1 MSISSAAE
9 LRRVLR
15 RLQLVM
21 RRPPSPVSGSAS
33 VTRPLCAVVS
43 PARHGPADRVGVSVA
58 SVASSS
64 SVVASSGVVASGSV
78 ASSFVAS
85 ALVISPRDVLTGAFS
100 KSKRAARASVLQR
113 MSERLAVSRR
123 QCLSDQ
129 PGSRRLPAL
138 RQGEERKWLM

>member
-15 RLQLVM
+15 RLQQVM
-21 RRPPSPVSGSAS
+21 RRHPSPVPGSAS
-33 VTRPLCAVVS
+33 VARVLCALVS
-43 PARHGPADRVGVSVA
+43 PARRGPAVGVGV

-78 ASSFVAS
+78 VSSSVAS

-100 KSKRAARASVLQR
+100 KSKRAARRSMLQR
-113 MSERLAVSRR
+113 MSERLAVSRPQR
-123 QCLSDQ
+123 A
-129 PGSRRLPAL
+129 SRPVPAL
-138 RQGEERKWLM
+138 RRGEERKWLM